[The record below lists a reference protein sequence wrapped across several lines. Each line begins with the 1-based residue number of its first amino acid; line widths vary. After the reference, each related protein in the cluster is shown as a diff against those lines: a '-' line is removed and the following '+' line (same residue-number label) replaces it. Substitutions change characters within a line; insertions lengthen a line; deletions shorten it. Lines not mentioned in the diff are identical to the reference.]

1 MESQLFYAMLDSA
14 GMLALPGWC
23 VRALDAACC
32 LPTPPTH
39 ACYCR
44 CCCDAWQHWTWW
56 QEEQYSIASASL
68 RDQFLLLSSHPS
80 VLAFMLSSD
89 ELPPPDVEAMC
100 CTRILLEAVVCFV
113 VHVVLERYNN
123 VTQDVRWLDHAQ
135 TLSAAAA
142 VNSSLSGLSGVKMS
156 GPYSWVSAPLF
167 SITRRQRHRP
177 SSNSAPPPDACGRCR
192 PPTSPWMTADIIWA
206 GDGVFSRKEGPARAP
221 CQLSC

>member
-23 VRALDAACC
+23 ILPLDTACR
-32 LPTPPTH
+32 LPAPPTH

-135 TLSAAAA
+135 TVSAAAA

-156 GPYSWVSAPLF
+156 GPYSWVSAPL
-167 SITRRQRHRP
+167 SSP
-177 SSNSAPPPDACGRCR
+177 S
-192 PPTSPWMTADIIWA
+192 
-206 GDGVFSRKEGPARAP
+206 RAANAILSTLF
-221 CQLSC
+221 QLSTAA